1 MTNLRP
7 MTTLETVTLT
17 VKIAGGE
24 SEYRRKNAVSYVSR
38 IVFQT
43 GGDLPKWKDA
53 QKDQLYN
60 ESITMERDLTLSSVI
75 NLYKRLVTFQKE
87 LAKIYSWQKEPIIPE
102 VQFEF
107 HIGGDAEGYDFA
119 KLAKEPT
126 PQEDWDVLR
135 KLRNKSELTNKKWA
149 RAFWLLGL
157 EATPIKKGR
166 KITGF
171 TVEGVDHNEK
181 ASEWGKPYPWTY
193 DLDKAARAVWIS
205 NASELMGLPDP
216 ALTFGHP
223 PRARDYR
230 TDLTIRTCPCCF
242 RDIKASKHT
251 GFRMA
256 DHGFTIH
263 GRDWSGWGGYR
274 TGSCKGVDRLP
285 WEKSPDATK
294 EMIPGLIAFSDHLVK
309 RFQAGPP
316 KTLQHPSYPFASRAE
331 KIIDATHPKWATAVD
346 YWKSNLLRALSEL
359 WNGHYGSIPWYRAA
373 VRTWKPVADDVPA
386 VGAPLCKPE
395 PEDFNGKPAILSED

>member
-1 MTNLRP
+1 MTRLRP

-24 SEYRRKNAVSYVSR
+24 SENRRKNAVRYVNR
-38 IVFQT
+38 IAFQYKSE
-43 GGDLPKWKDA
+43 GEFPKWEDA
-53 QKDQLYN
+53 QKGQIYN
-60 ESITMERDLTLSSVI
+60 ESVVVEGDLTVSSVI

-87 LAKIYSWQKEPIIPE
+87 LAKIYSWQQETNIPK

-119 KLAKEPT
+119 KLAKEPS
-126 PQEDWDVLR
+126 PKEDWDVLR
-135 KLRNKSELTNKKWA
+135 KLRKKAELNNKKWA

-193 DLDKAARAVWIS
+193 AFDKDVRAVWIS
-205 NASELMGLPDP
+205 KASELMGLPDP
-216 ALTFGHP
+216 AVLEGLP
-223 PRARDYR
+223 SRARDYR

-242 RDIKASKHT
+242 RDIKASEHT

-256 DHGFTIH
+256 DHGFRIH
-263 GRDWSGWGGYR
+263 GRDHWSGWGGWR
-274 TGSCKGVDRLP
+274 SGSCRGVDRLP
-285 WEKSPDATK
+285 WEESPEATK
-294 EMIPGLIAFSDHLVK
+294 EMIPGLIRYSDQLVK
-309 RFQAGPP
+309 RYSSDPP
-316 KTLQHPSYPFASRAE
+316 AKLKLYGSE
-331 KIIDATHPKWATAVD
+331 IDATHPKWEAAVIA
-346 YWKSNLLRALSEL
+346 WRKQTLRDLGSL
-359 WNGHYGSIPWYRAA
+359 WTGRYGSIPWFRAA

>member
-24 SEYRRKNAVSYVSR
+24 SEYKRENAVSYVSR
-38 IVFQT
+38 VVFENARV
-43 GGDLPKWKDA
+43 DLPKWKDA
-53 QKDQLYN
+53 RKGFASFGRN
-60 ESITMERDLTLSSVI
+60 ERYYWEAVEINGASVSALTR
-75 NLYKRLVTFQKE
+75 LYKRLTAFQKE
-87 LAKIYSWQKEPIIPE
+87 LTKTYSWEEADAPK

-107 HIGGDAEGYDFA
+107 QIGGDAEGYDFA

-135 KLRNKSELTNKKWA
+135 KLRKKAELNNKQWG

-171 TVEGVDHNEK
+171 TVEGVDHNETQSNYGRPFK
-181 ASEWGKPYPWTY
+181 WTY
-193 DLDKAARAVWIS
+193 DLDKDARAVWIS
-205 NASELMGLPDP
+205 KASDLLGLPDP

-242 RDIKASKHT
+242 RDIKASEHT

-256 DHGFTIH
+256 DHGFQIY

-285 WEKSPDATK
+285 WEKSPDATE
-294 EMIPGLIAFSDHLVK
+294 EMIPGLVAFSDRLVK
-309 RFQAGPP
+309 QFKAGPP
-316 KTLQHPSYPFASRAE
+316 AKLELYGSQ
-331 KIIDATHPKWATAVD
+331 IDATHPEWATAVR
-346 YWKSNLLRALSEL
+346 YWKRNLLRALGEL

-386 VGAPLCKPE
+386 VGAPLCRPE
-395 PEDFNGKPAILSED
+395 TDDFNGKPAILSED